1 MSSVVQI
8 GKYMFQDPQGT
19 PETEDS
25 TKPYTYYDFFPYTNG
40 QVEYTAWIYLRKDW
54 SMPKGRMEQASTW
67 LDHTAQKYAQF

>member
-40 QVEYTAWIYLRKDW
+40 QVEYTAWIDLRK
-54 SMPKGRMEQASTW
+54 E
-67 LDHTAQKYAQF
+67 